1 MKYSDVI
8 YATEKIGS
16 NGIHCLDYKNDDND
30 VKYIRA
36 DLAKLKNTPSNNKYT
51 APQATTKS
59 CPGCNRVATVE
70 CLYSRLHTG
79 NC

>member
-30 VKYIRA
+30 VKYTRT
-36 DLAKLKNTPSNNKYT
+36 DLVKLRK
-51 APQATTKS
+51 QII
-59 CPGCNRVATVE
+59 
-70 CLYSRLHTG
+70 
-79 NC
+79 